1 MPRLRRAP
9 PPPAY
14 DFAYADP
21 PPSGNAINGLGE
33 TDRRPARPIFHGSG
47 ASRLE
52 WEALEGL
59 FAFTCSF
66 RVFWLNVVNRW
77 IMRNGDGPV
86 AGHRV
91 AVDDPVAMA
100 DQTKA
105 AARRFG
111 AGIVG
116 VAPVTPEVLYNGY
129 GTDLPHAIVVGVP
142 HRRAPMENVPDNAS
156 AIEAMRAYSRIS
168 RTVVRLA
175 RHVRAMGWRAV
186 AYSESADILHI
197 PLAQAAGLGELG
209 KHGSLISLDYGSSF
223 RLASVLT
230 DLPLAL
236 DAPVDIG
243 VDDLCLTCRRCTEDC
258 PPGAIL
264 DDKQT
269 VRGETK
275 WYVDFD
281 KCIPYFVKTEGCGIC
296 LEVCP
301 WTEPG
306 RGPELSRRL
315 LAKRTAPA

>member
-1 MPRLRRAP
+1 MPRLKHAP
-9 PPPAY
+9 PPPEP
-14 DFAYADP
+14 DFAYDVP
-21 PPSGNAINGLGE
+21 PPSGNMLNGLGE
-33 TDRRPARPIFHGSG
+33 TAKRRARPIFHGSG
-47 ASRLE
+47 ATRLE
-52 WEALEGL
+52 WEAAEGF

-77 IMRNGDGPV
+77 IMRNGNGPV
-86 AGHRV
+86 ARTQRRV
-91 AVDDPVAMA
+91 EDPAAMA
-100 DQTKA
+100 GEIKE

-111 AGIVG
+111 AGLAGI
-116 VAPVTPEVLYNGY
+116 APVTEKALYEGY
-129 GTDLPHAIVVGVP
+129 ETDLPRAIVVAEP
-142 HRRAPMENVPDNAS
+142 HRRKPMEGIPDHDA
-156 AIEAMRAYSRIS
+156 AAEAMRAYSRIS
-168 RTVVRLA
+168 KTVVRLA
-175 RHVRAMGWRAV
+175 RHIRSMGWRAV

-197 PLAQAAGLGELG
+197 PLAEAAGLGQLG
-209 KHGSLISLDYGSSF
+209 KHGSAITLDYGSSF

-236 DAPVDIG
+236 DRPVDIG
-243 VDDLCLTCRRCTEDC
+243 VDDLCATCRRCTQDC

-264 DDKQT
+264 DRKQT

-281 KCIPYFVKTEGCGIC
+281 KCLPYFVKTEGCGIC

-315 LAKRTAPA
+315 LAKRATG